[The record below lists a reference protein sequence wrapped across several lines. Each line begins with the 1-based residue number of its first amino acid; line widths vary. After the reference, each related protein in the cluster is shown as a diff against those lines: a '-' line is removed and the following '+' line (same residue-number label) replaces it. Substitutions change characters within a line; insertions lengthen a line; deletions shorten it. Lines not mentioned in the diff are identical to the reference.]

1 MCNRCGVEKQL
12 SDMKKDKRYADGY
25 STLCKKCHRLPSQ
38 GLRASKTSMSK
49 WPAGH
54 RPCRQCNNM
63 LPLSDFGK
71 NKTLPL
77 GVHSICKSCRKPI
90 SKAYYNK
97 WLKNNAEMRML
108 CNARSRAKRLGLPFD
123 LVISDIV
130 IPEVCPVLG
139 IDIVKNG
146 GKNNPNTASLD
157 KFVPELGYVRDNIH
171 VISWRANWLKQNAS
185 LEEAE
190 KLAAWMRNVNDTCS
204 I

>member
-1 MCNRCGVEKQL
+1 
-12 SDMKKDKRYADGY
+12 
-25 STLCKKCHRLPSQ
+25 
-38 GLRASKTSMSK
+38 
-49 WPAGH
+49 
-54 RPCRQCNNM
+54 
-63 LPLSDFGK
+63 
-71 NKTLPL
+71 
-77 GVHSICKSCRKPI
+77 
-90 SKAYYNK
+90 
-97 WLKNNAEMRML
+97 MRML